1 MLNYRGQAMA
11 VCKSDGS
18 CIIDLVGVE
27 EVDTP
32 TWKLS
37 QVSMQYDTADVFDDD
52 NFGTALDATVNV
64 SLVKLDDEPG
74 HYDIAQVR
82 STKRRGEVGHIA
94 LANRWGI
101 SLEKAKATLKVTTQR
116 GVRNT
121 LHPTLTRHY
130 KINDRMLR
138 YRRLPC
144 VMYTDT
150 AFCHHK
156 YKSPCGS
163 IGCQLFATDFGWS
176 RAFPLRQKKDA
187 HEALSLV
194 FRRDGMPHKIVCDGA
209 KAKESKNSTFHKKC
223 KEAGCG
229 FSVTEPYSPW
239 QNTCEREIRRVK
251 KGVART
257 LVRTEAP
264 IRTWDW
270 CMEWES
276 AVRSLTALDTCPHLW
291 RDTRY

>member
-1 MLNYRGQAMA
+1 MQCRVNGVVLDECPKFMASNHTDSTHSITIQNNNENLAHPLTILLQLEGVVSYFEFSKPTPEEYDDEDIPHYVLTAEGPDWDPYDVSFAQQEDGMLNYRGQAVA
-11 VCKSDGS
+11 VCTSEGLGITDP
-18 CIIDLVGVE
+18 VGVE

-64 SLVKLDDEPG
+64 SLVKLEDEPG

-101 SLEKAKATLKVTTQR
+101 SLERAKVTLKVTTQR

-121 LHPTLTRHY
+121 LHPTLTRRF
-130 KINDRMLR
+130 KTNDRMLC

-144 VMYTDT
+144 VMHTDT

-156 YKSPCGS
+156 YKSP
-163 IGCQLFATDFGWS
+163 
-176 RAFPLRQKKDA
+176 RAA
-187 HEALSLV
+187 A
-194 FRRDGMPHKIVCDGA
+194 
-209 KAKESKNSTFHKKC
+209 
-223 KEAGCG
+223 
-229 FSVTEPYSPW
+229 
-239 QNTCEREIRRVK
+239 
-251 KGVART
+251 
-257 LVRTEAP
+257 
-264 IRTWDW
+264 
-270 CMEWES
+270 
-276 AVRSLTALDTCPHLW
+276 
-291 RDTRY
+291 